1 MKKTKGDEFGYQA
14 GAVGYGRLTKADEEF
29 LKSFDRRAD
38 AKMYGEHAVGYR
50 ASVGSGRKLK
60 QER

>member
-1 MKKTKGDEFGYQA
+1 MKRKSGDQFGYQV
-14 GAVGYGRLTKADEEF
+14 GAVGYGKLSKADEEF

-38 AKMYGEHAVGYR
+38 RKMYGESAVGQV
-50 ASVGSGRKLK
+50 ASVGSGAKLK